1 MPPLRAAIGAP
12 AGGDGEP
19 AEAVGEAGAA
29 RGPVGAA
36 AAGAGAPVSLTSS
49 NATASSAPSAP
60 NPVRRAGAAAP
71 QSAPAPSA
79 GIVLRD
85 FPALVALAAEKRDM
99 LLKLQLEQ
107 YVRLVRFEPLRLEF
121 ELAPGAPPQL
131 PQILT
136 QRLQSWTGERWL
148 VSTVASGGKP
158 TLDEER
164 DARENERRSD
174 IARDPVVAA
183 ALACFPGAQIVA
195 VRGKAEEG
203 TPVASEAEI
212 AYADSAEPD
221 ED

>member
-1 MPPLRAAIGAP
+1 
-12 AGGDGEP
+12 
-19 AEAVGEAGAA
+19 
-29 RGPVGAA
+29 
-36 AAGAGAPVSLTSS
+36 S
-49 NATASSAPSAP
+49 PSAP
-60 NPVRRAGAAAP
+60 RRAGATAP
-71 QSAPAPSA
+71 QSAPAPSQ
-79 GIVLRD
+79 GPVLRD

-158 TLDEER
+158 TLDEDRE
-164 DARENERRSD
+164 ARENERRSD

-183 ALACFPGAQIVA
+183 ALACFPGAEIIA
-195 VRGKAEEG
+195 VRGKAEEARAPE
-203 TPVASEAEI
+203 TEI
-212 AYADSAEPD
+212 GYTDGAEPD